1 MRRFLQ
7 HVLPRGFHKVRYFGL
22 WHPVQR
28 NNAARVRQMLQL
40 SMITAIDGA
49 FVSLSDGLP
58 GSASRLL

>member
-1 MRRFLQ
+1 MIRQL
-7 HVLPRGFHKVRYFGL
+7 VGLP
-22 WHPVQR
+22 
-28 NNAARVRQMLQL
+28 L

>member
-1 MRRFLQ
+1 LWVRIVGWPEFLSEA
-7 HVLPRGFHKVRYFGL
+7 G
-22 WHPVQR
+22 
-28 NNAARVRQMLQL
+28 AESTIM

>member
-1 MRRFLQ
+1 MDNPAGERHGFWPERPRF
-7 HVLPRGFHKVRYFGL
+7 
-22 WHPVQR
+22 PVGEPQAIASLR
-28 NNAARVRQMLQL
+28 KEL